1 MNTTEKTRIK
11 EWYIKEYPTDEL
23 GVEIN
28 NEITFEDLFVVLDTY
43 KDVYE
48 ALNVWD
54 SIVRERVFSKLADIM
69 NVDYDYIYEQWLK
82 SAEIDEEFIKAVKEK
97 LNLKD

>member
-1 MNTTEKTRIK
+1 MNATEKTKIK
-11 EWYIKEYPTDEL
+11 EWYMKEYPTDEL
-23 GVEIN
+23 GVEID

-54 SIVRERVFSKLADIM
+54 SIVRERVFGQLAEIM
-69 NVDYDYIYEQWLK
+69 NVDYDYIYEQWLR
-82 SAEIDEEFIKAVKEK
+82 S
-97 LNLKD
+97 

>member
-1 MNTTEKTRIK
+1 MKTKIK

-28 NEITFEDLFVVLDTY
+28 SDITFYDLFIVLDTY

-48 ALNVWD
+48 ALNVFD
-54 SIVRERVFSKLADIM
+54 SIVRERVFGKLAEIM
-69 NVDYDYIYEQWLK
+69 NVDYDYIYSQWLK
-82 SAEIDEEFIKAVKEK
+82 AY
-97 LNLKD
+97 

>member
-1 MNTTEKTRIK
+1 MKRKIK

-28 NEITFEDLFVVLDTY
+28 KDITFYDLFIVLDTY

-48 ALNVWD
+48 ALSVAD
-54 SIVRERVFSKLADIM
+54 SIIRERVFNKLAEIM
-69 NVDYDYIYEQWLK
+69 CVDYDYIYTQWLRGY
-82 SAEIDEEFIKAVKEK
+82 
-97 LNLKD
+97 KD

>member
-23 GVEIN
+23 GVEID

-54 SIVRERVFSKLADIM
+54 SIVRERVFSKLAEIM

-82 SAEIDEEFIKAVKEK
+82 S
-97 LNLKD
+97 

>member
-1 MNTTEKTRIK
+1 MNTTEKTKIK
-11 EWYIKEYPTDEL
+11 EWYVKEYPTDEL

-28 NEITFEDLFVVLDTY
+28 NEITFYDLFVVLDTY

-54 SIVRERVFSKLADIM
+54 SIVRERVFSKLAEIM
-69 NVDYDYIYEQWLK
+69 NVDYDYIYEQWLR
-82 SAEIDEEFIKAVKEK
+82 A
-97 LNLKD
+97 